1 MFILRWM
8 KSRRF
13 VHLSGMNL
21 FSFDRHDWAK
31 KTNQLLRLMEVH
43 GLRTLFMLN
52 MEGLHLRL
60 HQFQYLLEQQF
71 PTLAEHLTT
80 HGMHPPMYA
89 SQWFLT
95 CFVPCLPTNLVVRM
109 YDFVFAQGAILT
121 MMRVALSIMHK
132 HHDKLLTITTFESL
146 LSHLTQ
152 SSLLDKDDD
161 GFTLP
166 EDHQSAV
173 TPAKLDTLAQTY
185 RRQLEDE
192 RERAQQLVAVQ
203 LEKANN
209 TKKPSRRES
218 WFNWAT
224 TSTPATPT
232 SPTTPS
238 SIITTTTTT
247 SSPVSVLHQQIEDLV
262 TALSQLQKEHSQ
274 LNETMTAMK
283 LKELD
288 QDNERTKL
296 SKRNAVL
303 EKKIKKYKLKLAQV
317 KGAASAA
324 ANGEEDGE
332 HYKSF
337 VNSLRMSGDFGA
349 LVATALAQD
358 PSRHVEDSTAN
369 KTTSESKKERSK
381 QNKRNSTSGQ
391 QQQQQQPREMTS
403 ELAVVKHAN
412 YELNQRYEQLTAQY
426 SQAERDLMDAQSRQE
441 QLNEQLCQLQST
453 VEQMHV
459 DKEHLLQEHEELAKE
474 NEELMEKSMAAK
486 RTQAEL
492 EYEKM
497 ALAKDMER
505 LNQRIETLE
514 KEKKEYLLPRSSF
527 TEEVFTAH
535 RLLFDPQPAAAATRR
550 PSAPASSTAT
560 SHAEPRSEY
569 ESKYV
574 ESELRCRELE
584 KLLAEAK
591 VKLAEYETANMPL
604 SPRASLHRRT
614 SLMTTVTSPTT
625 TDRRDSAESYAS
637 SITSA
642 TSLGSY
648 SNTKRSSMYA
658 RLWNYTTSA
667 NTPARHSIAVLNKQQ
682 I

>member
-1 MFILRWM
+1 
-8 KSRRF
+8 
-13 VHLSGMNL
+13 
-21 FSFDRHDWAK
+21 
-31 KTNQLLRLMEVH
+31 MEVH
-43 GLRTLFMLN
+43 GLRKLFMLN

-60 HQFQYLLEQQF
+60 HQFQHLLEQQF

-95 CFVPCLPTNLVVRM
+95 CFVPCLPTNLIVRM
-109 YDFVFAQGAILT
+109 YDFVFAQGAMLT
-121 MMRVALSIMHK
+121 MMRVALTIMHK
-132 HHDKLLTITTFESL
+132 HHDKLLTLTTFESL

-152 SSLLDKDDD
+152 TSLLDKEDD

-166 EDHQSAV
+166 EDYQSAV
-173 TPAKLDTLAQTY
+173 TPAKLDALAQTY

-218 WFNWAT
+218 WFNWST
-224 TSTPATPT
+224 TSTPVTPT

-238 SIITTTTTT
+238 SITTTT
-247 SSPVSVLHQQIEDLV
+247 SSSPVSMLHQQIEDLV

-288 QDNERTKL
+288 QDNECTKL

-317 KGAASAA
+317 KGAATAA

-358 PSRHVEDSTAN
+358 PNRPAED
-369 KTTSESKKERSK
+369 KTTTSVSKKERSK
-381 QNKRNSTSGQ
+381 HNKRNSSSDGG
-391 QQQQQQPREMTS
+391 QQQQQPRELTS

-426 SQAERDLMDAQSRQE
+426 SQAERDLMDAQSRQQ
-441 QLNEQLCQLQST
+441 QLNEQLVQLQTT

-459 DKEHLLQEHEELAKE
+459 DKEQLLQEHEELAKE

-505 LNQRIETLE
+505 LQQRIETLE

-527 TEEVFTAH
+527 TDEVFTAH
-535 RLLFDPQPAAAATRR
+535 RLLFDPQPTTTATRR
-550 PSAPASSTAT
+550 PSAPASTTTT

-648 SNTKRSSMYA
+648 SNTKRSSMYT
-658 RLWNYTTSA
+658 RLWNYTTLA
-667 NTPARHSIAVLNKQQ
+667 NTPARHSIAVLNNKQQ